1 MPQATREIKRR
12 LKSIKST
19 GKITKAM
26 ELVSAVKMRKAVDH
40 MQKSRN
46 YAAAAW
52 QIVSDLII
60 NVSPAFNILLTR
72 RKIQKIGVVLIASNR
87 GLCGSFNAQIISA
100 ALQAVATENKQAQ
113 NKIEFEFII
122 LGKKARDIALK
133 YQQNIVFEFTK
144 ADLTLKA
151 EEIFS
156 LSKLII
162 DDYIANKYDKVVL
175 VYTDYKSSLKQTPRV
190 IQLLPIPHHK
200 DPELGE
206 EETLAINIGEKKEE
220 EAEFE
225 SKYLFEPSA
234 KNVLDKILPRL
245 IETEIYQAVL
255 ESEASEHS
263 ARMLAMQ
270 NATEAAHDLNSD
282 LTLAYNQA
290 RQNSITQEIAEIS
303 GAKAAMQS

>member
-40 MQKSRN
+40 MQKSRI
-46 YAAAAW
+46 YSTAAW
-52 QIVSDLII
+52 QIVSDLVVNI
-60 NVSPAFNILLTR
+60 SPAFNVLLTK
-72 RKIQKIGVVLIASNR
+72 RKIKKIAVVLIASNR
-87 GLCGSFNAQIISA
+87 GLCGSFNGQIIST
-100 ALQAVATENKQAQ
+100 ALQAVITETKQAQ
-113 NKIEFEFII
+113 DKIEVEFII
-122 LGKKARDIALK
+122 LGKKARDVALK
-133 YQQNIVFEFTK
+133 YQQKVAFEFTK

-151 EEIFS
+151 EEVFS
-156 LSKLII
+156 LSKTII
-162 DDYIANKYDKVVL
+162 DDYIANKYDKVIL
-175 VYTDYKSSLKQTPRV
+175 AYTDYKSSLKQVPHIV
-190 IQLLPIPHHK
+190 QLLPIPRHR

-206 EETLAINIGEKKEE
+206 EETLNIDIDEKKQEIE
-220 EAEFE
+220 LET
-225 SKYLFEPSA
+225 KYLFEPSA
-234 KNVLDKILPRL
+234 KNVLDKVLPRL
-245 IETEIYQAVL
+245 VETEIYQAVL